1 MRMFNYE
8 SKVSVA
14 RPNSKSGRTTIPKEV
29 MNFLDLKIGDIVT
42 WTVTID
48 GEEVTVELSKKSE
61 E

>member
-1 MRMFNYE
+1 MFEYQ

-42 WTVTID
+42 WKVTID
-48 GEEVTVELSKKSE
+48 GEEVTVELSKKPE
-61 E
+61 D

>member
-1 MRMFNYE
+1 MFNYE